1 MMMTLT
7 PRSVA
12 FNLGI
17 VAAWGMVAM
26 LSNVPPPP
34 PPMLPPPMQTLVVEE
49 LFDEDED
56 DEDPA
61 FFYNRNA
68 TRAITHGTPAPTRVR
83 FGPKKC
89 VGTTEENGPHAPQ
102 I

>member
-1 MMMTLT
+1 MTLT

-17 VAAWGMVAM
+17 VAAWGLVAM

-34 PPMLPPPMQTLVVEE
+34 PPMLPPPVQTLVIEE
-49 LFDEDED
+49 LLDDDD

-61 FFYNRNA
+61 FFSKR
-68 TRAITHGTPAPTRVR
+68 TRPL
-83 FGPKKC
+83 
-89 VGTTEENGPHAPQ
+89 PQ
-102 I
+102 SKSSNSKLSSSS